1 MAQLK
6 YGITV
11 THKTEPKVIKGK
23 KTFGSRLNLTTPL
36 LKLIRER
43 FRYARKYVNHLYV
56 VLVGN
61 RIVIT
66 DDLVWTRT
74 NDPENVME
82 LLCTGS
88 CQEYLRRYTDSNGIA
103 KSIANTVRDRSSKSY
118 IYQITQLSL
127 AFTAFTGQGN
137 NRSTWL
143 VLDIQ

>member
-1 MAQLK
+1 MVQLK

-11 THKTEPKVIKGK
+11 KHKTEPKVIKGK
-23 KTFGSRLNLTTPL
+23 KTFGSRLSLTTPL

-43 FRYARKYVNHLYV
+43 FRYARKYANHLYV

-137 NRSTWL
+137 NRSTWI